1 MKQRKIK
8 RLVLAALFTAMTMVA
23 TMVIRIPSPMGGY
36 VNLGDTLVLL
46 SAWVLGPVW
55 GMAAAGLGS
64 MLADLLG
71 YPPYAAAT
79 LVIKALMALLAGGI
93 FRALG
98 RKGRSLTARL
108 AGALGAEAVMVLGY
122 FAFEGLF
129 LGLGWSAVLNVPANL
144 VQGAVCLVA
153 GVVLA
158 QVLERARALEHLQ
171 K

>member
-1 MKQRKIK
+1 MNKMKIR
-8 RLVLAALFTAMTMVA
+8 RLVLAALFTALTVVA
-23 TMVIRIPSPMGGY
+23 TMVIRVPSPLGGY
-36 VNLGDTLVLL
+36 ANLGDTLVLL

-55 GMAAAGLGS
+55 GMAAGGIGS

-71 YPPYAAAT
+71 YPPYAVAT

-93 FRALG
+93 FRAMG
-98 RKGRSLTARL
+98 RKGRRLVARL
-108 AGALGAEAVMVLGY
+108 VGALAAEVVMVLGY

-129 LGLGWSAVLNVPANL
+129 LGLGWSAALNIPFNL

-153 GVVLA
+153 AVALA

>member
-1 MKQRKIK
+1 MQNKNVKK
-8 RLVLAALFTAMTMVA
+8 LVLAALFTALTVVA

-55 GMAAAGLGS
+55 GMAAGGIGS

-79 LVIKALMALLAGGI
+79 LVIKALMALIAGGI
-93 FRALG
+93 FRAMGSTG
-98 RKGRSLTARL
+98 RTLAARL
-108 AGALGAEAVMVLGY
+108 VGALAAEVLMVLGY
-122 FAFEGLF
+122 FAFEGVF
-129 LGLGWSAVLNVPANL
+129 LGLGWSAVLNIPANL
-144 VQGAVCLVA
+144 VQGVVCLVA
-153 GVVLA
+153 GVALA
-158 QVLERARALEHLQ
+158 QVLERAKALEHLQ

>member
-1 MKQRKIK
+1 MKNKNVK
-8 RLVLAALFTAMTMVA
+8 KLVLAALFTALTVVA

-55 GMAAAGLGS
+55 GMAAGGLGS

-71 YPPYAAAT
+71 YPPYAVAT
-79 LVIKALMALLAGGI
+79 LVIKALMALVAGGI
-93 FRALG
+93 FRAMG
-98 RKGRSLTARL
+98 RKGRALAARL
-108 AGALGAEAVMVLGY
+108 VGALAAEAVMVLGY
-122 FAFEGLF
+122 FAFEGVF
-129 LGLGWSAVLNVPANL
+129 LGLGWSAALNIPANL

-153 GVVLA
+153 GVALA
-158 QVLERARALEHLQ
+158 QVLERSRALEQLQ